1 MLHKSDHKG
10 GSSSLPFDKHD
21 LNDILKFGA
30 QELFKEADGEE
41 QEPEVRG
48 GIWIVGWM
56 RRG

>member
-41 QEPEVRG
+41 QEPEVRKG
-48 GIWIVGWM
+48 N
-56 RRG
+56 